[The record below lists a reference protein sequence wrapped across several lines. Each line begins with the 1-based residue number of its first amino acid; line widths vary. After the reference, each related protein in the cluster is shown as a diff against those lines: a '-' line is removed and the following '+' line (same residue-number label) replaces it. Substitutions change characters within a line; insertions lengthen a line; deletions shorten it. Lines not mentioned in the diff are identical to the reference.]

1 VSFVKV
7 GESSEVSVGKM
18 KRFMVDA
25 QEVLVANVNGA
36 FFAIGNRCTH
46 ANGDLSQGS
55 LEGNTVTCPRHKAK
69 FDVTSGKV
77 ISGPKVPL
85 IHPKINDEPSYEVK
99 IDGDAILIK
108 AKNGQKTGAKAS
120 S

>member
-7 GESSEVSVGKM
+7 GTLLEVSVGKM
-18 KRFMVDA
+18 KMFKVGA
-25 QEVLVANVNGA
+25 EEVLVANVNGV

-55 LEGNTVTCPRHKAK
+55 LQGNVVMCPRHKSK
-69 FDVTSGKV
+69 FDVTTGKV
-77 ISGPKVPL
+77 ISGPKLPL
-85 IHPKINDEPSYEVK
+85 IHPKINDEPTYEVK

-108 AKNGQKTGAKAS
+108 VKNEQVTGAK
-120 S
+120 